1 MSRALWKLNELE
13 YFEAPGVS
21 LLVFHNRPYGRK
33 QSGLEIIQHGERIA
47 TNGGLRLPDSARC
60 EAHREADQAR
70 GQVSVILRYPRSEV
84 EGVLHLHPE
93 GRSLRVTLDLARPI
107 PEKVAGR
114 AAFED
119 LRFKPLSIEEFPGL
133 ELHLSILSPA
143 EPIHFNSEQE
153 LLAQLQPKL
162 DGLILRLGHHRATF
176 LPSVWDTL
184 PEPEQFLAHLKQK
197 AGLAPDFWSD
207 RMEFERYGTDSF
219 GETESGGA

>member
-60 EAHREADQAR
+60 EAHREVDRAR
-70 GQVSVILRYPRSEV
+70 GQVSVTLRYPRSEV

-114 AAFED
+114 AAFEI
-119 LRFKPLSIEEFPGL
+119 LLFPVPYFGATY
-133 ELHLSILSPA
+133 HLGEIHGILARQGNGTTYRAA
-143 EPIHFNSEQE
+143 EGNRLNAAPR
-153 LLAQLQPKL
+153 AQL
-162 DGLILRLGHHRATF
+162 G
-176 LPSVWDTL
+176 
-184 PEPEQFLAHLKQK
+184 
-197 AGLAPDFWSD
+197 
-207 RMEFERYGTDSF
+207 
-219 GETESGGA
+219 